1 MSRFDTPRFAW
12 VLTGSGHFLK
22 ECMEIIRA
30 LPEVDLFLSEAA
42 VEVVRMYGYD
52 LTRFKEGMKVY
63 RDQTASAVPVTF
75 LYGGDYHTVVIG
87 PASSNTVAKCVAG
100 ISDTLATNIYAQA
113 GKCRIPSIVFA
124 CDTEPELISEAPG
137 GDVWVYPRPID
148 LENVEKLSGYAYTKV
163 ALTVGDLRK
172 AVDTRRAEVAL
183 PGRGTA
189 RGATGAG
196 AGKLDVRKKLSPR
209 RTQKTRR
216 KGRD

>member
-1 MSRFDTPRFAW
+1 MD
-12 VLTGSGHFLK
+12 
-22 ECMEIIRA
+22 IIRT
-30 LPEVDLFLSEAA
+30 LPVVDLFLSEAA

-52 LTRFKEGMKVY
+52 LAGFKEGMKVY

-124 CDTEPELISEAPG
+124 CDTEPELVSEAPG

-148 LENVEKLSGYAYTKV
+148 LENVERLSKYAYTSV
-163 ALTVGDLRK
+163 VMTVEDLRK
-172 AVDTRRAEVAL
+172 AVERRLAEGVQPSDGRALAATRN
-183 PGRGTA
+183 GN
-189 RGATGAG
+189 
-196 AGKLDVRKKLSPR
+196 
-209 RTQKTRR
+209 
-216 KGRD
+216 

>member
-1 MSRFDTPRFAW
+1 MSRFDTPRVAW

-22 ECMEIIRA
+22 ECMDIIRA

-52 LTRFKEGMKVY
+52 LARFKEGMKVY

-124 CDTEPELISEAPG
+124 CDTKPELVSEAPG

-148 LENVEKLSGYAYTKV
+148 LENVERLSKYACTSV
-163 ALTVGDLRK
+163 VMTVEDLRK
-172 AVDTRRAEVAL
+172 AVEMRLAEIAQPPDGNALAATRN
-183 PGRGTA
+183 GN
-189 RGATGAG
+189 
-196 AGKLDVRKKLSPR
+196 
-209 RTQKTRR
+209 
-216 KGRD
+216 